1 MHAFQVTRF
10 QAIEPGP
17 RLLVTGAVHGNEVC
31 GTRAIRRLIDEFQN
45 DQRQLLRGSLSLVP
59 ICNPLA
65 YQKGQRSGDRNLNR
79 RLRPTQDPREFED
92 HVANWLCPLMQ
103 QHDILLDLHSFQAQG
118 RPFVMVGPEDNSAS
132 LQPFTQAAQE
142 LAWAKVLGVQRGVDG
157 WLDTYSGGVAQ
168 RRARYAGREVGSSVD
183 LDEQYGVGSTEYMR
197 STGGMALTLECGQ
210 HEDPEAPEV
219 AYRAIVNS
227 LLHFGLIEGE
237 APAVQSM
244 AGLRLHH
251 VEDKLHA
258 DDDFVKPWV
267 SFDRVQPGEL
277 IGRRANGEPV
287 HAPQQGWEG
296 CIVFPNS
303 KAQAGQEWFYLAR
316 ELERFR

>member
-1 MHAFQVTRF
+1 
-10 QAIEPGP
+10 
-17 RLLVTGAVHGNEVC
+17 
-31 GTRAIRRLIDEFQN
+31 
-45 DQRQLLRGSLSLVP
+45 
-59 ICNPLA
+59 
-65 YQKGQRSGDRNLNR
+65 
-79 RLRPTQDPREFED
+79 
-92 HVANWLCPLMQ
+92 
-103 QHDILLDLHSFQAQG
+103 
-118 RPFVMVGPEDNSAS
+118 
-132 LQPFTQAAQE
+132 
-142 LAWAKVLGVQRGVDG
+142 
-157 WLDTYSGGVAQ
+157 
-168 RRARYAGREVGSSVD
+168 
-183 LDEQYGVGSTEYMR
+183 
-197 STGGMALTLECGQ
+197 MALTLECGQ

-227 LLHFGLIEGE
+227 LLHFGLCEGE

-277 IGRRANGEPV
+277 IGPPCQRRAG
-287 HAPQQGWEG
+287 ARTAAGMEG

>member
-1 MHAFQVTRF
+1 MQLLESHVFTGA
-10 QAIEPGP
+10 AHGP
-17 RLLVTGAVHGNEVC
+17 RLIILGAVHGNEIA
-31 GTRAIRRLIDEFQN
+31 GTRGIERLMRVLDSGQVRITAG
-45 DQRQLLRGSLSLVP
+45 QLTLVP
-59 ICNPLA
+59 VTNRLA
-65 YQKGQRSGDRNLNR
+65 YERGTRNGDRNLNR
-79 RLRPTQDPREFED
+79 HLAPTASPNDNED
-92 HVANWLCPLMQ
+92 RVANELCPLLVA
-103 QHDILLDLHSFQAQG
+103 HEVLLDLHSFRSQG
-118 RPFVMVGPEDNSAS
+118 DPFVLVGPEDNQEP
-132 LQPFTQAAQE
+132 LQPFGQAATE
-142 LAWAKVLGVQRGVDG
+142 VALAQRLGVSRAMDG
-157 WLDTYSGGVAQ
+157 WLATYAAGAAQ
-168 RRARYAGREVGSSVD
+168 RGASAA
-183 LDEQYGVGSTEYMR
+183 YGIGTTEYMR
-197 STGGMALTLECGQ
+197 SVGGAALTLECGQ

-227 LLHFGLIEGE
+227 LLHFGLIEGD

-258 DDDFVKPWV
+258 DDGFARPWV